1 MSVAAIEG
9 ELDALA
15 DPERAA
21 HSQRFF
27 RTEPGGY
34 GEGDRFL
41 GIPVPEQRRVARR
54 HRDASLAD
62 CERLLQ
68 SPIHEHRFVALAILV
83 ERFRRADA
91 AEREAIADLYL
102 ARRDRVNNWDL
113 VDASAEHLLPERAA
127 AEPELLDGLAASP
140 SVWDRRIA
148 MLTTFA
154 YIKTGEAGPTLRLAE
169 RLLHD
174 EHDLIHKAV
183 GWMLREVGK
192 RVDGDLLRGF
202 LDRHAAEM
210 PRTMLRYAVERL
222 PDHERRRYLGARA
235 NAAGAAG

>member
-1 MSVAAIEG
+1 MSELDAIER
-9 ELDALA
+9 ELAALA

-54 HRDASLAD
+54 HRAASLAD
-62 CERLLQ
+62 CERLLE
-68 SPIHEHRFVALAILV
+68 SPIHEHRFVALVILV

-91 AEREAIADLYL
+91 DEREAIADLYL
-102 ARRDRVNNWDL
+102 ARRERVNNWDL
-113 VDASAEHLLPERAA
+113 VDASAEHLLAERARKR
-127 AEPELLDGLAASP
+127 PGLLDELAASP

-148 MLTTFA
+148 IMTTFA
-154 YIKTGEAGPTLRLAE
+154 YIKCGEAEPTLRLAE
-169 RLLHD
+169 TLLHD

-192 RVDGDLLRGF
+192 RVDAGLLRSF

-210 PRTMLRYAVERL
+210 PRTMLRYAIERL
-222 PDHERRRYLGARA
+222 PAEERRRYMQARA
-235 NAAGAAG
+235 GEAAR

>member
-1 MSVAAIEG
+1 VVSELDAIER
-9 ELDALA
+9 ELAALA

-54 HRDASLAD
+54 HRAASLAD
-62 CERLLQ
+62 CERLLE
-68 SPIHEHRFVALAILV
+68 SPIHEHRFVALVILV

-91 AEREAIADLYL
+91 DEREAIADLYL
-102 ARRDRVNNWDL
+102 ARRERVNNWDL
-113 VDASAEHLLPERAA
+113 VDASAEHLLAERARKR
-127 AEPELLDGLAASP
+127 PGLLDELAASP

-148 MLTTFA
+148 IMTTFA
-154 YIKTGEAGPTLRLAE
+154 YIKCGEAEPTLRLAE
-169 RLLHD
+169 TLLHD

-192 RVDGDLLRGF
+192 RVDAGLLRSF

-210 PRTMLRYAVERL
+210 PRTMLRYAIERL
-222 PDHERRRYLGARA
+222 PAEERRRYMQARA
-235 NAAGAAG
+235 GEAAR

>member
-1 MSVAAIEG
+1 VSELDAIER
-9 ELDALA
+9 ELAALA

-54 HRDASLAD
+54 HRAASLAD
-62 CERLLQ
+62 CERLLE
-68 SPIHEHRFVALAILV
+68 SPIHEHRFVALVILV

-91 AEREAIADLYL
+91 DEREAIADLYL
-102 ARRDRVNNWDL
+102 ARRERVNNWDL
-113 VDASAEHLLPERAA
+113 VDASAEHLLAERARKR
-127 AEPELLDGLAASP
+127 PGLLDELAASP

-148 MLTTFA
+148 IMTTFA
-154 YIKTGEAGPTLRLAE
+154 YIKCGEAEPTLRLAE
-169 RLLHD
+169 TLLHD

-192 RVDGDLLRGF
+192 RVDAGLLRSF

-210 PRTMLRYAVERL
+210 PRTMLRYAIERL
-222 PDHERRRYLGARA
+222 PAEERRRYMQARA
-235 NAAGAAG
+235 GEAAR